1 MDIVETVARAI
12 ALAHYTSTGSSEQSA
27 EHIVDN
33 DGDAWAPEARAAI
46 GALRGM
52 TLVYR
57 DGGEVVH
64 ELRGAPD
71 DIWETLLDAALTPPR
86 PLEGV

>member
-1 MDIVETVARAI
+1 MDIVETVAEAMAADQSSEGAFDCGDNKAGWV
-12 ALAHYTSTGSSEQSA
+12 ALAR
-27 EHIVDN
+27 V
-33 DGDAWAPEARAAI
+33 AI
-46 GALRGM
+46 EALRDT

-71 DIWETLLDAALTPPR
+71 HIWKTLLDAALTPPL
-86 PLEGV
+86 PLVGE